1 MNTFIKSTLLM
12 FLFAQIS
19 LSQTSV
25 EWEQIHIPPD
35 TGNVANAMVV
45 APDGSVYITG
55 QSMFSTNGGLTGWYW
70 LTVKYDNQGNLIW
83 ENIYQ
88 SEFLS
93 SDNQAFAI
101 YLDEQGYIYVTGYG
115 TAPLPHPWEQFLT
128 IKYNL
133 NGDVEW
139 TATFNSPFIDDVPMH
154 DRAKH
159 LVVDKHGYVY
169 VTGICMVIDFTTGHI
184 HTDIGTV
191 KYNPD
196 GELVWS
202 HIYGSEEEYDDEPVG
217 IAVNKDGD
225 VFIAATIITPDT
237 LGRKSDFTVMMY
249 DRDGNFK
256 WVDRYKSS
264 EDGDDR
270 PYSITVDDY
279 GNAYVAGYQWPDKDN
294 YADFYITKYSTD
306 GTKIWE
312 DIIPGDATFVGYDRL
327 LVYENEYIYAVGRGL
342 FNAELIAKYDLAG
355 NKLWT
360 TQWDVLAIGGPLYAA
375 LDSEGNIYVSAEQWI
390 DEEGTQM
397 HVNPIAKFNSAGDM
411 LWETRYECVD
421 TNQRI
426 WVPKLRGFG
435 LDDEGNIYLGGNAWW
450 HGEKFHTQ
458 NTYYAV
464 KLVQTGGT
472 DVRGEEVE
480 YAFTLHQNYPN
491 PFNPTT
497 TIRYK
502 IPAGD
507 FVTLKIFDAAGRE
520 IAGLVNKYQQAGQ
533 YTVVFDA
540 TALSSGTYFYTLK
553 IGGSVTTKKMLLIK

>member
-1 MNTFIKSTLLM
+1 MNTFIKFSLLM
-12 FLFAQIS
+12 FLIAQIS

-93 SDNQAFAI
+93 SDNKAFAI

-128 IKYNL
+128 IKYNQ

-139 TATFNSPFIDDVPMH
+139 MATFNSPFIDDVPMH

-184 HTDIGTV
+184 HNDIGTV

-217 IAVNKDGD
+217 IAVNKEGD
-225 VFIAATIITPDT
+225 VFIAATVITPDT
-237 LGRKSDFTVMMY
+237 LGSKSDFTVMMY
-249 DRDGNFK
+249 DRNGNLK
-256 WVDRYKSS
+256 WVDRYNSS
-264 EDGDDR
+264 ENGDDR
-270 PYSITVDDY
+270 PFFLILDEE
-279 GNAYVAGYQWPDKDN
+279 GNVYVAGNQRP
-294 YADFYITKYSTD
+294 SR
-306 GTKIWE
+306 E
-312 DIIPGDATFVGYDRL
+312 SDRDL
-327 LVYENEYIYAVGRGL
+327 Y
-342 FNAELIAKYDLAG
+342 IAKYNTNG
-355 NKLWT
+355 EKLWEDVI
-360 TQWDVLAIGGPLYAA
+360 TQLNPSSGGGFYQLLIENNSFLYAIGE
-375 LDSEGNIYVSAEQWI
+375 DSEGNVLIKYDLDGNIQWKSNWDVSSGAPFSASLDSQGNIYVGVDIWLGPDHSPLAA
-390 DEEGTQM
+390 M
-397 HVNPIAKFNSAGDM
+397 VAKFDSDGQM
-411 LWETRYECVD
+411 LWETTYESGVD
-421 TNQRI
+421 TDNGLWTLFPAGI
-426 WVPKLRGFG
+426 G
-435 LDDEGNIYLGGNAWW
+435 LDNEENIYVGG
-450 HGEKFHTQ
+450 HVYRYGEKAMGQ
-458 NTYYAV
+458 NAYFAA
-464 KLVQTGGT
+464 KLVQTGETNLNAGVI
-472 DVRGEEVE
+472 D
-480 YAFTLHQNYPN
+480 YHFKLDQNYPN

-497 TIRYK
+497 K
-502 IPAGD
+502 ISYSISTSD
-507 FVTLKIFDAAGRE
+507 FVTLKIFDIVGKE
-520 IAGLVNKYQQAGQ
+520 ITTLIDSYQHAGQ
-533 YTVVFDA
+533 YDIVFDA
-540 TALSSGTYFYTLK
+540 SALSSGTYFYTLK
-553 IGGSVTTKKMLLIK
+553 IGESVTTKKMLLIK